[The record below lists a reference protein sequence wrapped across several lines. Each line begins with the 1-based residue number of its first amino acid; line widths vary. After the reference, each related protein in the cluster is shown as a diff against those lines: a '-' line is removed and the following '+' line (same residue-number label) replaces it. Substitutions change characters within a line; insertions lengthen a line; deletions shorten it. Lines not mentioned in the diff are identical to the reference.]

1 MTRPP
6 AHPARVAGLLC
17 ALALSAACAG
27 CSGASQAPATG
38 LTPLGD
44 ANPAMKTERP
54 EAPAGLA
61 VTDVRTGH
69 HDTFDRVVFDLAGE
83 GRPGWYV
90 DYDETPASQASGATV
105 TYRGSVALNVNID
118 GTAYPFEVGV
128 DDPHL
133 TRVTAQEDGVLTEV
147 VPVGTLEGRS
157 QFVVGLE
164 REVPYSVQVID
175 GPTRLVIDLVRG

>member
-17 ALALSAACAG
+17 ALALGAACAG
-27 CSGASQAPATG
+27 CSGDPQAPATG

-61 VTDVRTGH
+61 VTGVRTGH

-90 DYDETPASQASGATV
+90 DYDETPRQPGLRDDRHLPGLGGAQ
-105 TYRGSVALNVNID
+105 RQ
-118 GTAYPFEVGV
+118 
-128 DDPHL
+128 H
-133 TRVTAQEDGVLTEV
+133 R
-147 VPVGTLEGRS
+147 RH
-157 QFVVGLE
+157 
-164 REVPYSVQVID
+164 
-175 GPTRLVIDLVRG
+175 RLPL

>member
-1 MTRPP
+1 MTRPH
-6 AHPARVAGLLC
+6 ARPARAASLLC
-17 ALALSAACAG
+17 VLALGAACAG
-27 CSGASQAPATG
+27 CSSETEAPVTG
-38 LTPLGD
+38 LMPLGD
-44 ANPAMKTERP
+44 ANSAMKTERP
-54 EAPAGLA
+54 DGPAGLA
-61 VTDVRTGH
+61 VTGVRTGH
-69 HDTFDRVVFDLAGE
+69 HETFDRVVFDLAGE
-83 GRPGWYV
+83 GHPGWYV

-105 TYRGSVALNVNID
+105 TYQGAVALNVNID

-133 TRVTAQEDGVLTEV
+133 TRVAAQEDGVVTEV

-175 GPTRLVIDLVRG
+175 EPTRLVIDLVRS